1 MSIQETPIKIRSEY
15 IVVLENTLDL
25 NMTMQLIIIVG
36 KKTLTP
42 IQMFVNLSMNR
53 YVIHLPM
60 KRKEAFELYHAYV
73 EQFFSVYETKGLD
86 GLIALLNTLS
96 NQKISGKKLTKV
108 SEDYLANDVKT
119 DA

>member
-1 MSIQETPIKIRSEY
+1 MNIQETPIKIRSEY

-36 KKTLTP
+36 KKTSAP
-42 IQMFVNLSMNR
+42 IQMFINLTMNR

-60 KRKEAFELYHAYV
+60 KRKEAFELYHTYV
-73 EQFFSVYETKGLD
+73 DQFFTIYESKGLD
-86 GLIALLNTLS
+86 GLIALLNTLFHD
-96 NQKISGKKLTKV
+96 KISGKKLTKI
-108 SEDYLANDVKT
+108 SEDYLATDVKT